1 MNIWAYRSVVTALLI
16 LAAIGLGN
24 LIRFFVSS
32 PPKPLDGHSVATEWN
47 ESVQRIGI
55 NPIYPPQEDL
65 HVGDIFAVIK
75 QSDEEYPTSVV
86 FGDHAI
92 KLWHVDMT
100 AALKAAYDGVPVFP
114 PTKERPIHDDDIWD
128 QNKSEDLFHP
138 GNKKALSLVAFPAF
152 SIHHSRAGT
161 AGASAGSEISGW
173 FSGVFGITRN
183 DEETEQLSFPAAETY
198 GVNSIQ
204 AQLALF
210 SFCDDQRTKPFCT
223 ERAVR
228 NMLSMV
234 VGNEIWRPQIDPKT
248 KQPTGRYA
256 SAVELMLVKQV
267 FLTRSIVQLRAA
279 DSASGQ
285 AARLVAKLKDLSDR
299 PVTPPASVAPGE
311 TPASG
316 PGTASSVSAEAET
329 GAALQLEKKNL
340 LELRAMLDS
349 QSETGG
355 SILALSADGTTIA
368 LKQVYPRPVA
378 IGFRSVSQRPLADV
392 DDKISSIGVNAP

>member
-1 MNIWAYRSVVTALLI
+1 MNIWAYRAGVTALLI
-16 LAAIGLGN
+16 LAVVGLGN

-32 PPKPLDGHSVATEWN
+32 HPKPLDGHSVATEWN

-55 NPIYPPQEDL
+55 NPVYPPQEDL

-100 AALKAAYDGVPVFP
+100 AVLKAAYDGVPVFP
-114 PTKERPIHDDDIWD
+114 QTMRRPAHDDDFWPQEMSD
-128 QNKSEDLFHP
+128 DLFHP
-138 GNKKALSLVAFPAF
+138 GNKKFLSLVAFPAF
-152 SIHHSRAGT
+152 SIHHSRSAT
-161 AGASAGSEISGW
+161 AGASTGSGISSW
-173 FSGVFGITRN
+173 FSGVLGITRN

-210 SFCDDQRTKPFCT
+210 SFCDNQRTKPFCT

-234 VGNEIWRPQIDPKT
+234 VGNEIWRPQLDPKT

-256 SAVELMLVKQV
+256 SEVELMLVKQV

-285 AARLVAKLKDLSDR
+285 AARLIAKLKDLSDR
-299 PVTPPASVAPGE
+299 PAAPPA
-311 TPASG
+311 TPAPSPTPAPVSG
-316 PGTASSVSAEAET
+316 APSSVSAEAET
-329 GAALQLEKKNL
+329 PALDREKKNL
-340 LELRAMLDS
+340 LELRAVVDS
-349 QSETGG
+349 QSEAGG

-378 IGFRSVSQRPLADV
+378 IGFRSVSLRPLADV
-392 DDKISSIGVNAP
+392 DDKIASIGMNAP

>member
-1 MNIWAYRSVVTALLI
+1 MNIWAYRAGVTALLI
-16 LAAIGLGN
+16 LAVVGLGN

-32 PPKPLDGHSVATEWN
+32 HPKPLDGHSVAAEWN

-55 NPIYPPQEDL
+55 NPLYPPQEDL

-100 AALKAAYDGVPVFP
+100 AVLKATYDGVPVFP
-114 PTKERPIHDDDIWD
+114 LTKERPVHDDDIWG
-128 QNKSEDLFHP
+128 QNESEDLFHL
-138 GNKKALSLVAFPAF
+138 GNKRTLSLVAFPAF
-152 SIHHSRAGT
+152 SIHHSRSAT
-161 AGASAGSEISGW
+161 AGAATGAGISSW

-198 GVNSIQ
+198 GVDSIH

-210 SFCDDQRTKPFCT
+210 SFCDNQPTKPFCT

-234 VGNEIWRPQIDPKT
+234 VGNEIWRPQLDPKT

-256 SAVELMLVKQV
+256 SEVELMLVKQV

-285 AARLVAKLKDLSDR
+285 AARLIAKLKHLSDG
-299 PVTPPASVAPGE
+299 PAAPPATGAPDP
-311 TPASG
+311 TPAPAAGAS
-316 PGTASSVSAEAET
+316 SSVSAEA
-329 GAALQLEKKNL
+329 AARDRERKSLV
-340 LELRAMLDS
+340 ELRAVLDS
-349 QSETGG
+349 QSEAGG

-378 IGFRSVSQRPLADV
+378 IGFRSVSLRPLADV
-392 DDKISSIGVNAP
+392 DDKISSIGMNAP